1 MRNAKVKKAGVAIL
15 LLSSLAACGGHPDP
29 AQPQVAAIPGTGAAA
44 SASAGP
50 AGSGSD
56 ADRQLSL
63 GATKEE
69 INRAYDAY
77 YACWTQHGVPS
88 DPTPNGGGPLLSYKK
103 NPKKYQPAVDAC
115 ADKEPLDAPELD
127 PHQNPNFADDLR
139 TELQCDRSHGLS
151 MEIRQS
157 GTDDASIWVAP
168 ETKANLDKA
177 NSDSGVE
184 IQRQCE
190 ISAFTQK

>member
-1 MRNAKVKKAGVAIL
+1 MRNAYVMKVWLPAL
-15 LLSSLAACGGHPDP
+15 LLSLAACGQSNASG
-29 AQPQVAAIPGTGAAA
+29 PQVAAVPGATP
-44 SASAGP
+44 SASAG
-50 AGSGSD
+50 ATGSTGD
-56 ADRQLSL
+56 ADRQLPL

-88 DPTPNGGGPLLSYKK
+88 DPAPNGGGPLLSWKK
-103 NPKKYQPAVDAC
+103 NQKKYQPAVDAC

-139 TELQCDRSHGLS
+139 KELQCDQSHGLS
-151 MEIRQS
+151 MEIRQA
-157 GTDDASIWVAP
+157 GTDSAGIWVAP
-168 ETKANLDKA
+168 ETRANLAKA
-177 NSDSGVE
+177 NSDAGME

-190 ISAFTQK
+190 ISAFTDK

>member
-1 MRNAKVKKAGVAIL
+1 MRNAKVKNIAVAAL
-15 LLSSLAACGGHPDP
+15 LLSLAACGGHSDAPG
-29 AQPQVAAIPGTGAAA
+29 PQVAAIPGATA
-44 SASAGP
+44 SASAGT
-50 AGSGSD
+50 AGSTTEV
-56 ADRQLSL
+56 DRQLPL

-88 DPTPNGGGPLLSYKK
+88 DPAPDGNGGPLLSYKK
-103 NPKKYQPAVDAC
+103 NTKKYQPAVDAC

-139 TELQCDRSHGLS
+139 KELLCDRSHGLS
-151 MEIRQS
+151 VEIRQA
-157 GTDDASIWVAP
+157 GTDDAGIWVAP
-168 ETKANLDKA
+168 ETKANLAKA
-177 NSDSGVE
+177 NSDAGME

-190 ISAFTQK
+190 ISAFTAK